1 MAKPKILQQLNAEKE
16 SKILLASNPIVNME
30 AATKQYVDNSGG
42 TFYATVGST
51 SFNEISEAL
60 NKEKAVKAIYQD
72 SAIGNLFYTSNFLE
86 PSAPTV
92 QGYTDLAGISSD
104 GNQYI
109 DTGYK
114 ANSNTRI
121 VVDFIMT
128 SAAAKH
134 VFGGREGFQNN
145 SFLVCWENNFDY
157 CVQVGNSCFNG
168 GTFTALDAR
177 HTIDMTATTF
187 KVDGATTATYSVDA
201 FTNASNLYLFACSNS
216 DIPTE
221 NMIGVMYSCKIYDNN
236 NLVRDFIPVTQ
247 DSTGKNGFY
256 DKVNGVFYSDIAGGN
271 FGAVSASVTNI
282 AQGHY
287 FNFINETG
295 ETYMICTPTGWSEM
309 GLLSDLFTH
318 SITERT
324 YRPILVSTSEP
335 TSSNGQTGDIWLVY
349 EA

>member
-1 MAKPKILQQLNAEKE
+1 MSKPKILQQLNAEQE
-16 SKILLASNPIVNME
+16 SKILLASDPIANME
-30 AATKQYVDNSGG
+30 AATKNYVDNSGG

-51 SFNEISEAL
+51 SFEEIDEAL

-72 SAIGNLFYTSNFLE
+72 SLIGNLFHTSHFLT
-86 PSAPTV
+86 PSTPTI
-92 QGYTDLAGISSD
+92 QGYTDLVGISSD

-109 DTGYK
+109 DTEYK

-134 VFGGREGFQNN
+134 VFGGREAFQDN

-157 CVQVGNSCFNG
+157 CVQVNNSCFNG
-168 GTFTALDAR
+168 GTFTALDTR

-187 KVDGATTATYSVDA
+187 KVDGVTTATYSVDA

-221 NMIGVMYSCKIYDNN
+221 NMTGVMYSCKIYDNGT
-236 NLVRDFIPVTQ
+236 LVRDFIPVTQ

-256 DKVNGVFYSDIAGGN
+256 DKVNNKFYADVAGGN
-271 FGAVSASVTNI
+271 FGAVNNSTANLE
-282 AQGHY
+282 QGHY
-287 FNFINETG
+287 FNFINNDSEV
-295 ETYMICTPTGWSEM
+295 YIACTPTGWSEANSLIN
-309 GLLSDLFTH
+309 LLSH
-318 SITERT
+318 SIDERT

-335 TSSNGQTGDIWLVY
+335 TSSDGQTGDIWLVY